1 MRQTCKRHTLHH
13 SRVLYVGSA
22 KYLNAKLTD
31 DSLLIVGVTLA
42 DGVPLDA
49 VLREG
54 GVLWTAMLPDDDPA
68 LPDMLPNEGDPGKNN
83 KLPLNR

>member
-1 MRQTCKRHTLHH
+1 M
-13 SRVLYVGSA
+13 
-22 KYLNAKLTD
+22 
-31 DSLLIVGVTLA
+31 TLA

-83 KLPLNR
+83 KLPLNDDCK